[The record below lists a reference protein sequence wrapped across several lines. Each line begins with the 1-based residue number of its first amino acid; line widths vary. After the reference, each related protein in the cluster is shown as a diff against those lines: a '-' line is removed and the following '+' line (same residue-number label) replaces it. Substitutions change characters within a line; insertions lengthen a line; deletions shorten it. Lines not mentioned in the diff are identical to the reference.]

1 MNEELIR
8 RVSTPLYNAK
18 GWMKLLG
25 IMSIIMG
32 ILVALSIVGIIV
44 AWLPIWTGVLLLQSA
59 NAIEQAFNTGGEQ
72 AMVLALQKLRTYFI
86 IFGVIML
93 LQIIMMVG
101 GLSLGVLGVLLG
113 YADMYNY

>member
-18 GWMKLLG
+18 GWIKFLG

-32 ILVALSIVGIIV
+32 ILVALSIVGIVV

-59 NAIEQAFNTGGEQ
+59 SAIEQAFNTGGEQ
-72 AMVLALQKLRTYFI
+72 AMVLALQKLKTYFI

-93 LQIIMMVG
+93 LQILLMVA
-101 GLSLGVLGVLLG
+101 GLSLGVLGVMLG
-113 YADMYNY
+113 AGDVYSY